1 MILPVLKMTLRL
13 RMLTTVLSALG
24 VVVVI
29 LIVGALFPAIG
40 SSIGTLDLPKGVTT
54 LLGGADYATLTGW
67 MRSEIGAVYGPLLLA
82 YTGISIAAASTA
94 GEEEA
99 GILALTLA
107 YPVARTRLVVAKAAA
122 VLIGV
127 AFVAFATFVGLV
139 IGVAIG
145 GGGISLSD
153 TAAVSVHLAFFGWAA
168 GSLALALAASTG
180 RRALASGGAA
190 AFVVLGFLVNGFAP
204 LVGALAWLKYASLFY
219 YYEGHDPIA
228 NGIDIA
234 DLAVLGIA
242 TLAFIELAALGIRH
256 RDLRK

>member
-1 MILPVLKMTLRL
+1 VILPALTMTLRL
-13 RMLTTVLSALG
+13 RMLTTVLSSVG

-29 LIVGALFPAIG
+29 LIVGALFPAVG
-40 SSIGTLDLPKGVTT
+40 GSIGKLDLPKGVTT

-82 YTGISIAAASTA
+82 YTGISIGAGSTA

-107 YPVARTRLVVAKAAA
+107 YPITRTRFVLAKAAA

-127 AFVAFATFVGLV
+127 ACVAVATFVGLV
-139 IGVAIG
+139 VGVAIG
-145 GGGISLSD
+145 GGGISLANI
-153 TAAVSVHLAFFGWAA
+153 AAVALHLAFFGWAA
-168 GSLALALAASTG
+168 GTLAITLGASTG

-190 AFVVLGFLVNGFAP
+190 AFVLLGFLVNGFAP
-204 LVGALAWLKYASLFY
+204 LVDALAWLRYTSLFY

-228 NGIDIA
+228 NGIDA
-234 DLAVLGIA
+234 SDLAVLAVA
-242 TLAFIELAALGIRH
+242 TLAFIALAVLGIRH